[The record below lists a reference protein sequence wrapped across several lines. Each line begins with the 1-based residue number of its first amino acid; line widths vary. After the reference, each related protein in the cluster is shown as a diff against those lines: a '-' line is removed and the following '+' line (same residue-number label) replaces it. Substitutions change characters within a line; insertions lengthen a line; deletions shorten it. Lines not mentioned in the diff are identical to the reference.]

1 MNNLSQFTN
10 LYLVSK
16 TLRFELKPIG
26 KTLENI
32 EKDGIISEDEK
43 RAENYKK
50 VKIII
55 DKYHKWFIEKSL
67 SCVKLPEE
75 KLNIYYNLYKATPDV
90 KKEEKWN
97 KEFED
102 IKKEL
107 RKEITNSFSSDEVK
121 DLYKDLGKKELIR
134 DILPE
139 WKELDEEEKQLF
151 GDFYQ
156 FTTYFVG
163 FNDNRKNMYSSEEKS
178 TAISYRIINDN
189 LPKFIDNIETF
200 KIIKKTEFYSLFNN
214 IYSELEPWLNISSI
228 DEIFELTYL
237 NEVLSQSQIE
247 EYNFIIGG
255 RSGEDRNDKIRG
267 LNQYINEYNQKHEKK
282 DRLPKFKMLY
292 KQILSDREKISFLPE
307 SFENVN
313 DLFVSVETY
322 YKSNLLCVKN
332 ENNEE
337 INIFDELSKLMSE
350 ISSYDLSKIYIKNDK
365 NITDIS
371 QKLFGNY
378 GVITSSINYYYESFI
393 NPNYKDDYARAK
405 TESKRDRIEKD
416 KEKYTKQKYLSL
428 LEIQEA
434 IKKYLEYTNEYSDS
448 VVSYDKC
455 LINYFSKIFDEK
467 DKTNKIKD
475 VYDKYT
481 LLEPVLNVSYP
492 ETKKLS
498 KNEKKL
504 LKDFLDAILEIE
516 HLVKPI
522 YITSDE
528 YSENDLTFYSQFNE
542 LYSHLDLLI
551 SLYNKVRSFVTKKPY
566 STEKIKLN
574 FNSPT
579 LLNGWD
585 KNKEQDNL
593 GIILIKNEKYYLGI
607 ISHKNRFIIDDFCTD
622 ASMENGYKKVVY
634 RQIADASKDLPN
646 LIEVNEKTIRK
657 TGRKNDKGVNV
668 ILEEFKETY
677 LPKKINQI
685 RKSESYKISSKNF
698 SKEDLTAYIDYYMQR
713 IIAYKSD
720 FTFIFKK
727 PEEYN
732 SYTEFIKDIDRQKY
746 YLSYE
751 YISYEDIKSLVD
763 TGKLYLFQI
772 YNKDFSASS
781 KGKKNLHTMYW
792 KALFDEKNLKDIV
805 YKLNG
810 QAEIFYRKASIPQ
823 ESIVRHQKGDEMEFK
838 NPLRNGNGERFKYEI
853 VKDRRYTVDKF
864 QFHVPITMNFK
875 SPGDFKINSE
885 VRKYIRNNPDVN
897 ILGVDRGERN
907 LIYISLIDQKGNVI
921 FDEDGKPIQYSLN
934 TIESKYKK
942 GDETVTFKTP
952 YHTLLDEREKS
963 RKQARQQWDDIEGI
977 KELKDGYISQ
987 VVSLVTRL
995 MVKYNAILVM
1005 EDLNFGFKKGR
1016 IRVEKQVYQKFE
1028 KMLIDKLNYL
1038 VFKDSKPGEVG
1049 ELYNALQLTNKFTSF
1064 SSLGKQTGFI
1074 FYVPAWDTS
1083 KIDPVTGFVNLF
1095 PRCNTVK
1102 ERQEFFN
1109 KFDFIKFD
1117 GENFVFSFDYDNF
1130 TSRATE
1136 TKTKWT
1142 ISTQGGERY
1151 FWNNRADNGKGAT
1164 EKINVTE
1171 AMKKSLSEAGI
1182 QLEKDMDLKEKI
1194 SSLDGKYIGKIY
1206 RLFNI
1211 VLAMRYS
1218 KDEEDFILSPV
1229 ADENGKFFDSRNAAN
1244 NLPKDADANGAY
1256 NIARKGLWYIMQ
1268 LNDASGDLMKT
1279 NLAITNKE
1287 WLSFAQN
1294 KPYLDN

>member
-10 LYLVSK
+10 LYPVSK

-163 FNDNRKNMYSSEEKS
+163 FNENRKNMYSSEEKS

-579 LLNGWD
+579 LLDGWD
-585 KNKEQDNL
+585 VNKETSNLSIILKKENKYFL
-593 GIILIKNEKYYLGI
+593 GIINKRDTKAIEKL
-607 ISHKNRFIIDDFCTD
+607 KETQNDDFYEK
-622 ASMENGYKKVVY
+622 MEYKLLPGPNKMLPKVFFSKSRIDEFKPSAEILRIKKEETFKKGNNFSINDCYALIDFYKTSINNHPEWKEFEFNFSDTKDYVDISGFFNEVSLQGYKL
-634 RQIADASKDLPN
+634 S
-646 LIEVNEKTIRK
+646 
-657 TGRKNDKGVNV
+657 
-668 ILEEFKETY
+668 
-677 LPKKINQI
+677 
-685 RKSESYKISSKNF
+685 
-698 SKEDLTAYIDYYMQR
+698 
-713 IIAYKSD
+713 
-720 FTFIFKK
+720 FKK
-727 PEEYN
+727 L
-732 SYTEFIKDIDRQKY
+732 SVKDIND
-746 YLSYE
+746 
-751 YISYEDIKSLVD
+751 LVD

-772 YNKDFSASS
+772 YNKDFSDSS
-781 KGKKNLHTMYW
+781 KGRKNLHTMYW
-792 KALFDEKNLKDIV
+792 NALFEEKNLKDIV

-875 SPGDFKINSE
+875 SSGDFKINSK
-885 VRKYIRNNPDVN
+885 VREYIRNNPDVN

-1095 PRCNTVK
+1095 PRYNTVK

-1109 KFDFIKFD
+1109 KFDFIKFY

-1130 TSRATE
+1130 TSRASE

-1142 ISTQGGERY
+1142 IFTQGGERY

-1194 SSLDGKYIGKIY
+1194 SSLDGKYIGEIY

-1229 ADENGKFFDSRNAAN
+1229 ADENGKFFDSRTAAN

>member
-163 FNDNRKNMYSSEEKS
+163 FNENRKNMYSSEEKS

-448 VVSYDKC
+448 VVS
-455 LINYFSKIFDEK
+455 
-467 DKTNKIKD
+467 
-475 VYDKYT
+475 
-481 LLEPVLNVSYP
+481 
-492 ETKKLS
+492 
-498 KNEKKL
+498 
-504 LKDFLDAILEIE
+504 
-516 HLVKPI
+516 
-522 YITSDE
+522 
-528 YSENDLTFYSQFNE
+528 
-542 LYSHLDLLI
+542 
-551 SLYNKVRSFVTKKPY
+551 LYNKVRSFVTKKPY

-781 KGKKNLHTMYW
+781 KGKKIFIQCIGKHYLM
-792 KALFDEKNLKDIV
+792 KKILK
-805 YKLNG
+805 
-810 QAEIFYRKASIPQ
+810 
-823 ESIVRHQKGDEMEFK
+823 
-838 NPLRNGNGERFKYEI
+838 
-853 VKDRRYTVDKF
+853 
-864 QFHVPITMNFK
+864 
-875 SPGDFKINSE
+875 
-885 VRKYIRNNPDVN
+885 
-897 ILGVDRGERN
+897 IL
-907 LIYISLIDQKGNVI
+907 YISLMDKQK
-921 FDEDGKPIQYSLN
+921 FF
-934 TIESKYKK
+934 IERH
-942 GDETVTFKTP
+942 P
-952 YHTLLDEREKS
+952 YH
-963 RKQARQQWDDIEGI
+963 
-977 KELKDGYISQ
+977 
-987 VVSLVTRL
+987 
-995 MVKYNAILVM
+995 
-1005 EDLNFGFKKGR
+1005 
-1016 IRVEKQVYQKFE
+1016 
-1028 KMLIDKLNYL
+1028 
-1038 VFKDSKPGEVG
+1038 
-1049 ELYNALQLTNKFTSF
+1049 
-1064 SSLGKQTGFI
+1064 
-1074 FYVPAWDTS
+1074 
-1083 KIDPVTGFVNLF
+1083 
-1095 PRCNTVK
+1095 
-1102 ERQEFFN
+1102 
-1109 KFDFIKFD
+1109 
-1117 GENFVFSFDYDNF
+1117 
-1130 TSRATE
+1130 
-1136 TKTKWT
+1136 
-1142 ISTQGGERY
+1142 
-1151 FWNNRADNGKGAT
+1151 
-1164 EKINVTE
+1164 
-1171 AMKKSLSEAGI
+1171 KSLLYVI
-1182 QLEKDMDLKEKI
+1182 
-1194 SSLDGKYIGKIY
+1194 
-1206 RLFNI
+1206 
-1211 VLAMRYS
+1211 
-1218 KDEEDFILSPV
+1218 
-1229 ADENGKFFDSRNAAN
+1229 
-1244 NLPKDADANGAY
+1244 
-1256 NIARKGLWYIMQ
+1256 RKG
-1268 LNDASGDLMKT
+1268 MKW
-1279 NLAITNKE
+1279 NLKIH
-1287 WLSFAQN
+1287 
-1294 KPYLDN
+1294 

>member
-10 LYLVSK
+10 LYPVSK

-43 RAENYKK
+43 RTENYKR

-67 SCVKLPEE
+67 SYVKLPEE
-75 KLNIYYNLYKATPDV
+75 KLNIYYNLYKASPDV
-90 KKEEKWN
+90 KKEEKWK

-163 FNDNRKNMYSSEEKS
+163 FNENRKNMYSSEEKS

-365 NITDIS
+365 SITDIS

-378 GVITSSINYYYESFI
+378 SVITSAINYYYESFI
-393 NPNYKDDYARAK
+393 NPNYKDDYAKAK
-405 TESKRDRIEKD
+405 TDSKRDGIEKD
-416 KEKYTKQKYLSL
+416 KEKYIKQKYLSL
-428 LEIQEA
+428 LEIQDA

-448 VVSYDKC
+448 VVSVDAC

-498 KNEKKL
+498 KNVKKL

-516 HLVKPI
+516 HLVKPL
-522 YITSDE
+522 YITADE

-551 SLYNKVRSFVTKKPY
+551 PLYNKVRSFVTRKPY

-579 LLNGWD
+579 LLDGWD
-585 KNKEQDNL
+585 VNKETSNLSIILKKENKYFL
-593 GIILIKNEKYYLGI
+593 GIINKRDTKAIEKLKESQNDDFYEKMEYKLLPGPNKMLPKVFFSKSRIDEFKPSAEILRIKKEETFKKGNNF
-607 ISHKNRFIIDDFCTD
+607 SIDDCRVLIDFYKTSINNHPEWKEFGFNFSD
-622 ASMENGYKKVVY
+622 TKDYDDISGFFNEVSLQGYKL
-634 RQIADASKDLPN
+634 S
-646 LIEVNEKTIRK
+646 
-657 TGRKNDKGVNV
+657 
-668 ILEEFKETY
+668 
-677 LPKKINQI
+677 
-685 RKSESYKISSKNF
+685 
-698 SKEDLTAYIDYYMQR
+698 
-713 IIAYKSD
+713 
-720 FTFIFKK
+720 FKK
-727 PEEYN
+727 LSVN
-732 SYTEFIKDIDRQKY
+732 DIND
-746 YLSYE
+746 
-751 YISYEDIKSLVD
+751 LVD

-772 YNKDFSASS
+772 YNKDFSDSS
-781 KGKKNLHTMYW
+781 KGRKNLHTMYW
-792 KALFDEKNLKDIV
+792 NALFDEKNLKDIV

-823 ESIVRHQKGDEMEFK
+823 ESIVRHHKGDEMEFK

-853 VKDRRYTVDKF
+853 VKDRRYTLDKF

-885 VRKYIRNNPDVN
+885 VREYIQNNPDVN

-921 FDEDGKPIQYSLN
+921 FDEDGKPVQYSLN

-942 GDETVTFKTP
+942 GDETVTFETP

-1005 EDLNFGFKKGR
+1005 EDLNFGFKRGR

-1049 ELYNALQLTNKFTSF
+1049 ELYKALQLTNKFTSF

-1109 KFDFIKFD
+1109 RFDCIKFD
-1117 GENFVFSFDYDNF
+1117 GENFIFSFDYDNF
-1130 TSRATE
+1130 TSKAIG

-1142 ISTQGGERY
+1142 ISTQGGDRY

-1171 AMKKSLSEAGI
+1171 AMKKPLSEAGI

-1194 SSLDGKYIGKIY
+1194 SSLDGKHIGEIY

-1229 ADENGKFFDSRNAAN
+1229 ADENGRFFDSRNAGN